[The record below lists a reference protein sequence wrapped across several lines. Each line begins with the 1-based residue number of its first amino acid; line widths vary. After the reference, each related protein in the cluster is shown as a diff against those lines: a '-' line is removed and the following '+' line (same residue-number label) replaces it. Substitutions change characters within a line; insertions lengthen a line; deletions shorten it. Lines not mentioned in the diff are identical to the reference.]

1 MGLPYEKASPTA
13 EYREKT
19 VRDIMCPLENFSSVS
34 ADTSVKNAVYLLKN
48 LIVNPEA
55 GANCL
60 LVFENRSLVG
70 FVGIS
75 QLFASVQP
83 PNLREEW
90 YRGWNV
96 INWIEPTFINGLFTN
111 LCLEAAQ
118 KTVRDIMEP
127 FSSVISAESTL
138 EEAVFKLF
146 REKRDMVP
154 VFEKDTLI
162 GVVRAGEVFQ
172 EIASIMA

>member
-1 MGLPYEKASPTA
+1 MGLPKEKAKPAA

-34 ADTSVKNAVYLLKN
+34 VDTSVRNAVYILKN
-48 LIVNPEA
+48 STVNPTA

-60 LVFENRSLVG
+60 LVFENKSLVG
-70 FVGIS
+70 FVGIP

-96 INWIEPTFINGLFTN
+96 VNWIEPAFIKGLFTN
-111 LCLEAAQ
+111 LCLEASQ

-138 EEAVFKLF
+138 EEAVYKMF

-154 VFEKDTLI
+154 VFEKETPVGI
-162 GVVRAGEVFQ
+162 VRAGELFL
-172 EIASIMA
+172 EIASIMV